1 MKIISIKTEL
11 LLQKRYKMYN
21 EGTIIALSSPPGSGA
36 IAIIRLSGE
45 EAISKTD
52 IFFKSKS
59 GKKLKQSYGYSISYG
74 DLVEGD
80 EVIDEVVVCV
90 YKAPHSYTG
99 ENIIEI
105 SCHGSNYIQ
114 QRIISLFTNSGVR
127 LANPGEFTLR
137 AYLNNKKDLSQ
148 AEAVSDLIASESKEA
163 HRIAMEQMRG
173 GYSDEIEVLRE
184 KLIHFKSLIE
194 LELDFSEEDVEF
206 ADRSDLKS
214 LLNELVSKLSSLIE
228 SFSYGN
234 VIKEGV
240 TVTIAG
246 KPNAGKSSL
255 LNAIVNEDKAIVS
268 DIPGTTRDAIE
279 DVTTINGIKFRFIDT
294 AGIRETS
301 DKIESIGVE
310 KAKSKIGT
318 SRILIYLFDRLDIT
332 EKEII
337 KEIKSYERDDLQIY
351 LVENKIDLLKESN
364 TDSYKENIKSLIN
377 QNNITFLRISALNS
391 ELVSELKDMISKN
404 LNLSSQSNII
414 ISNSR
419 HLEALNN
426 SLKAIDSVKSGL
438 KDGLSGDLLSI
449 DLNDA
454 IINISIITGKIDVDQ
469 DILGS
474 IFSKFCI
481 GK

>member
-1 MKIISIKTEL
+1 
-11 LLQKRYKMYN
+11 MYN

-36 IAIIRLSGE
+36 ISIIRLSGKDS
-45 EAISKTD
+45 ISTADK
-52 IFFKSKS
+52 FFNSKS
-59 GKKLKQSYGYSISYG
+59 GKKLKDCNGYSISYG
-74 DLVEGD
+74 DFLVGK
-80 EVIDEVVVCV
+80 EVLDEVVISL
-90 YKAPHSYTG
+90 YKGPHSYTG
-99 ENIIEI
+99 EDVVEI

-114 QRIISLFTNSGVR
+114 QEIISSFTNAGVR
-127 LANPGEFTLR
+127 LASPGEFTLR

-163 HRIAMEQMRG
+163 HKVAMQQMRG
-173 GYSDEIEVLRE
+173 GYSNEIEDLRE
-184 KLIHFKSLIE
+184 KLIDFKSLIE
-194 LELDFSEEDVEF
+194 LELDFSEEDVQF
-206 ADRSDLKS
+206 ADRKDLKD
-214 LLNELVSKLSSLIE
+214 LLNTLESKLSGLIE

-255 LNAIVNEDKAIVS
+255 LNALVNEDKAIVS

-279 DVTTINGIKFRFIDT
+279 DVTVINGIKFRFIDT

-310 KAKSKIGT
+310 RAKGKIGK
-318 SRILIYLFDRLDIT
+318 SRVLIYLFDRSDIS
-332 EKEII
+332 ENELIN
-337 KEIKSYERDDLQIY
+337 EVESYERDDLNIFI
-351 LVENKIDLLKESN
+351 VENKIDLLNNLK
-364 TDSYKENIKSLIN
+364 TDSYKDNIN
-377 QNNITFLRISALNS
+377 QLIKKKNIELLQISALNQTNI
-391 ELVSELKDMISKN
+391 EDLKKAISKD
-404 LNLSSQSNII
+404 LNLSSENSIVI
-414 ISNSR
+414 TNSR
-419 HLEALNN
+419 HLEALKN
-426 SLKAIDSVKSGL
+426 SLNAIESVKKGL
-438 KDGLSGDLLSI
+438 QDGISGDLLSV

-454 IINISIITGKIDVDQ
+454 IINISIITGKIDIDQ

>member
-1 MKIISIKTEL
+1 
-11 LLQKRYKMYN
+11 MYN

-36 IAIIRLSGE
+36 ISIIRLSGKDS
-45 EAISKTD
+45 ISAADK
-52 IFFKSKS
+52 FFNSKS
-59 GKKLKQSYGYSISYG
+59 GKKLKDCNGYSISYG
-74 DLVEGD
+74 DFLVGK
-80 EVIDEVVVCV
+80 EVLDEVVISL
-90 YKAPHSYTG
+90 YKGPHSYTG
-99 ENIIEI
+99 EDVVEI

-114 QRIISLFTNSGVR
+114 QEIISSFTNAGVR
-127 LANPGEFTLR
+127 LASPGEFTLR

-163 HRIAMEQMRG
+163 HKVAMQQMRG
-173 GYSDEIEVLRE
+173 GYSNEIEDLRE
-184 KLIHFKSLIE
+184 KLIDFKSLIE

-206 ADRSDLKS
+206 ADRKDLKD
-214 LLNELVSKLSSLIE
+214 LLNTLESKLSGLIE

-255 LNAIVNEDKAIVS
+255 LNALVNEDKAIVS

-279 DVTTINGIKFRFIDT
+279 DVTVINGIKFRFIDT

-310 KAKSKIGT
+310 RAKGKIGK
-318 SRILIYLFDRLDIT
+318 SRVLIYLFDRSDIS
-332 EKEII
+332 ENELIN
-337 KEIKSYERDDLQIY
+337 EVESYERDDLNIFI
-351 LVENKIDLLKESN
+351 VENKIDLLNNLK
-364 TDSYKENIKSLIN
+364 TDDYKDNIN
-377 QNNITFLRISALNS
+377 QLIKKKNIELLQISALNQTNI
-391 ELVSELKDMISKN
+391 EDLKKAISKD
-404 LNLSSQSNII
+404 LNLSSENSIVI
-414 ISNSR
+414 TNSR
-419 HLEALNN
+419 HLEALKN
-426 SLKAIDSVKSGL
+426 SLNAIESVKKGL
-438 KDGLSGDLLSI
+438 QDGISGDLLSV

-454 IINISIITGKIDVDQ
+454 IINISIITGKIDIDQ

>member
-1 MKIISIKTEL
+1 
-11 LLQKRYKMYN
+11 MYN

-36 IAIIRLSGE
+36 ISIIRLSGKDS
-45 EAISKTD
+45 ISAADK
-52 IFFKSKS
+52 FFNSKS
-59 GKKLKQSYGYSISYG
+59 GKKLKDCNGYSISYG
-74 DLVEGD
+74 DFLVGK
-80 EVIDEVVVCV
+80 EVLDEVVISL
-90 YKAPHSYTG
+90 YKGPHSYTG
-99 ENIIEI
+99 EDVVEI

-114 QRIISLFTNSGVR
+114 QEIITSFTNAGVR
-127 LANPGEFTLR
+127 LASPGEFTLR

-163 HRIAMEQMRG
+163 HKVAMQQMRG
-173 GYSDEIEVLRE
+173 GYSNEIEDLRE
-184 KLIHFKSLIE
+184 KLIDFKSLIE

-206 ADRSDLKS
+206 ADRKDLKD
-214 LLNELVSKLSSLIE
+214 LLNTLESKLSGLIE

-255 LNAIVNEDKAIVS
+255 LNALVNEDKAIVS

-279 DVTTINGIKFRFIDT
+279 DVTVINGIKFRFIDT

-310 KAKSKIGT
+310 RAKGKIGK
-318 SRILIYLFDRLDIT
+318 SRVLIYLFDRSDIS
-332 EKEII
+332 ENELIN
-337 KEIKSYERDDLQIY
+337 EVESYERDDLNIFI
-351 LVENKIDLLKESN
+351 VENKIDLLNNLK
-364 TDSYKENIKSLIN
+364 TDSYKDNIN
-377 QNNITFLRISALNS
+377 QLIKKKNIELLQISALNQTNI
-391 ELVSELKDMISKN
+391 EDLKKAISKD
-404 LNLSSQSNII
+404 LNLSSENSIVI
-414 ISNSR
+414 TNSR
-419 HLEALNN
+419 HLEALKN
-426 SLKAIDSVKSGL
+426 SLNAIESVKKGL
-438 KDGLSGDLLSI
+438 QDGISGDLLSV

-454 IINISIITGKIDVDQ
+454 IINISIITGKIDIDQ

-481 GK
+481 GQ

>member
-1 MKIISIKTEL
+1 
-11 LLQKRYKMYN
+11 MYN

-36 IAIIRLSGE
+36 ISIIRLSGDS
-45 EAISKTD
+45 AISSTD
-52 IFFKSKS
+52 KFFKAKS
-59 GKKLKQSYGYSISYG
+59 GKKLKDCDGYSLSYGNFLI
-74 DLVEGD
+74 EG
-80 EVIDEVVVCV
+80 EILDEVVISL

-99 ENIIEI
+99 EDIVEI

-114 QRIISLFTNSGVR
+114 QEIISSFISSGIR
-127 LANPGEFTLR
+127 LASPGEFTLR
-137 AYLNNKKDLSQ
+137 AFLNNKKDLSQ

-163 HRIAMEQMRG
+163 HRVAMQQMRG
-173 GYSDEIEVLRE
+173 GYSNEIEELRE
-184 KLIHFKSLIE
+184 KLIDFKSLIE

-206 ADRSDLKS
+206 ADRKDLKE
-214 LLNELVSKLSSLIE
+214 LLNTLERKLSKLIE
-228 SFSYGN
+228 SFTYGN

-255 LNAIVNEDKAIVS
+255 LNALVNEDKAIVS

-279 DVTTINGIKFRFIDT
+279 DLTVINGTKFRFIDT

-310 KAKSKIGT
+310 RAKGKIGKSKV
-318 SRILIYLFDRLDIT
+318 LIYLFDRSDMNENELIN
-332 EKEII
+332 EVE
-337 KEIKSYERDDLQIY
+337 SYKREDLNIFI
-351 LVENKIDLLKESN
+351 VENKIDLLNNLN
-364 TDSYKENIKSLIN
+364 TDTYKDNINELIKSKKIN
-377 QNNITFLRISALNS
+377 FLQISALNQTNI
-391 ELVSELKDMISKN
+391 EVLKDAISKD
-404 LNLSSQSNII
+404 LNLSSENSII
-414 ISNSR
+414 VTNSR
-419 HLEALNN
+419 HLEALKN
-426 SLKAIDSVKSGL
+426 SLNAINSVKKGL
-438 KDGLSGDLLSI
+438 EDGISGDLLSI

-454 IINISIITGKIDVDQ
+454 IINISIITGKRDIDQ

>member
-1 MKIISIKTEL
+1 
-11 LLQKRYKMYN
+11 MYN

-36 IAIIRLSGE
+36 ISIIRLSGKDS
-45 EAISKTD
+45 ISAADK
-52 IFFKSKS
+52 FFNSKS
-59 GKKLKQSYGYSISYG
+59 GKKLKDCNGYSISYG
-74 DLVEGD
+74 DFLVGK
-80 EVIDEVVVCV
+80 EVLDEVVISL
-90 YKAPHSYTG
+90 YKGPHSYTG
-99 ENIIEI
+99 EDVVEI

-114 QRIISLFTNSGVR
+114 QEIITSFTNAGVR
-127 LANPGEFTLR
+127 LASPGEFTLR

-163 HRIAMEQMRG
+163 HKVAMQQMRG
-173 GYSDEIEVLRE
+173 GYSNEIEDLRE
-184 KLIHFKSLIE
+184 KLIDFKSLIE

-206 ADRSDLKS
+206 ADRKDLKD
-214 LLNELVSKLSSLIE
+214 LLNTLESKLSGLIE

-255 LNAIVNEDKAIVS
+255 LNALVNEDKAIVS

-279 DVTTINGIKFRFIDT
+279 DVTVINGIKFRFIDT

-310 KAKSKIGT
+310 RAKGKIGK
-318 SRILIYLFDRLDIT
+318 SRVLIYLFDRSDIS
-332 EKEII
+332 ENELIN
-337 KEIKSYERDDLQIY
+337 EVESYERDDLNIFI
-351 LVENKIDLLKESN
+351 VENKIDLLNNLK
-364 TDSYKENIKSLIN
+364 TDSYKDNIN
-377 QNNITFLRISALNS
+377 QLIKKKNIELLQISALNQTNI
-391 ELVSELKDMISKN
+391 EDLKKAISKD
-404 LNLSSQSNII
+404 LNLSSENSIVI
-414 ISNSR
+414 TNSR
-419 HLEALNN
+419 HLEALKN
-426 SLKAIDSVKSGL
+426 SLNAIESVKKGL
-438 KDGLSGDLLSI
+438 QDGISGDLLSV

-454 IINISIITGKIDVDQ
+454 IINISIITGKIDIDQ

>member
-1 MKIISIKTEL
+1 
-11 LLQKRYKMYN
+11 MYN

-36 IAIIRLSGE
+36 ISIIRLSGKDS
-45 EAISKTD
+45 ISAADK
-52 IFFKSKS
+52 FFNSKS
-59 GKKLKQSYGYSISYG
+59 GKKLKDCNGYSISYG
-74 DLVEGD
+74 DFLVGK
-80 EVIDEVVVCV
+80 EVLDEVVISL
-90 YKAPHSYTG
+90 YKGPHSYTG
-99 ENIIEI
+99 EDVVEI

-114 QRIISLFTNSGVR
+114 QEIITSFTNAGVR
-127 LANPGEFTLR
+127 LASPGEFTLR

-163 HRIAMEQMRG
+163 HKVAMQQMRG
-173 GYSDEIEVLRE
+173 GYSNEIEDLRE
-184 KLIHFKSLIE
+184 KLIDFKSLIE

-206 ADRSDLKS
+206 ADRKDLKD
-214 LLNELVSKLSSLIE
+214 LLNTLESKLSGLIE

-255 LNAIVNEDKAIVS
+255 LNALVNEDKAIVS

-279 DVTTINGIKFRFIDT
+279 DVTVINGIKFRFIDT

-310 KAKSKIGT
+310 RAKGKIGK
-318 SRILIYLFDRLDIT
+318 SRVLIYLFDRSDIS
-332 EKEII
+332 ENELIN
-337 KEIKSYERDDLQIY
+337 EVERYERDDLNIFI
-351 LVENKIDLLKESN
+351 VENKIDLLNNLK
-364 TDSYKENIKSLIN
+364 TDSYKDNIN
-377 QNNITFLRISALNS
+377 QLIKKKNIELLQISALNQTNI
-391 ELVSELKDMISKN
+391 EDLKKAISKD
-404 LNLSSQSNII
+404 LNLSSENSIVI
-414 ISNSR
+414 TNSR
-419 HLEALNN
+419 HLEALKN
-426 SLKAIDSVKSGL
+426 SLNAIESVKKGL
-438 KDGLSGDLLSI
+438 QDGISGDLLSV

-454 IINISIITGKIDVDQ
+454 IINISIITGKIDIDQ

>member
-1 MKIISIKTEL
+1 
-11 LLQKRYKMYN
+11 MYN

-36 IAIIRLSGE
+36 ISIIRLSGKDS
-45 EAISKTD
+45 ISITD
-52 IFFKSKS
+52 KFFESKS
-59 GKKLKQSYGYSISYG
+59 GNKLKDCNGYSISYG
-74 DLVEGD
+74 NFLAGK
-80 EVIDEVVVCV
+80 EVLDEVVISI
-90 YKAPHSYTG
+90 YKGPHSYTG
-99 ENIIEI
+99 EDVIEI

-114 QRIISLFTNSGVR
+114 QEIISSFTSSGVR
-127 LANPGEFTLR
+127 LASPGEFTLR

-163 HRIAMEQMRG
+163 HRVAMHQMRG
-173 GYSDEIEVLRE
+173 GYSNEIEELRE
-184 KLIHFKSLIE
+184 KLIDFKSLIE

-206 ADRSDLKS
+206 ADRKDLKD
-214 LLNELVSKLSSLIE
+214 LLNTLESKLSGLIQ
-228 SFSYGN
+228 SFTYGN

-255 LNAIVNEDKAIVS
+255 LNALVNEDKAIVS

-279 DVTTINGIKFRFIDT
+279 DVTVINGIKFRFIDT

-310 KAKSKIGT
+310 RAKGKIGKSKV
-318 SRILIYLFDRLDIT
+318 LIYLFDRSDIS
-332 EKEII
+332 ENELIN
-337 KEIKSYERDDLQIY
+337 EVESYQRDDLNIFI
-351 LVENKIDLLKESN
+351 VENKIDLLNNLK
-364 TDSYKENIKSLIN
+364 TDSYKSNINQLIKSK
-377 QNNITFLRISALNS
+377 NIELLQISALNQTNI
-391 ELVSELKDMISKN
+391 EDLKNAISRD
-404 LNLSSQSNII
+404 LNLSSENSIVI
-414 ISNSR
+414 TNSR
-419 HLEALNN
+419 HLEALKN
-426 SLKAIDSVKSGL
+426 SLNAIESVKKGL
-438 KDGLSGDLLSI
+438 KDGISGDLLSI

-454 IINISIITGKIDVDQ
+454 IINISIITGKIDIDQ

>member
-1 MKIISIKTEL
+1 
-11 LLQKRYKMYN
+11 MYN

-36 IAIIRLSGE
+36 ISIIRLSGKDS
-45 EAISKTD
+45 ISAADK
-52 IFFKSKS
+52 FFNSKS
-59 GKKLKQSYGYSISYG
+59 GKKLKDCNGYSISYG
-74 DLVEGD
+74 DFLVGK
-80 EVIDEVVVCV
+80 EVLDEVVISL
-90 YKAPHSYTG
+90 YKGPHSYTG
-99 ENIIEI
+99 EDVVEI

-114 QRIISLFTNSGVR
+114 QEIISSFTNAGVR
-127 LANPGEFTLR
+127 LASPGEFTLR

-163 HRIAMEQMRG
+163 HKVAMQQMRG
-173 GYSDEIEVLRE
+173 GYSNEIEDLRE
-184 KLIHFKSLIE
+184 KLIDFKSLIE
-194 LELDFSEEDVEF
+194 LELDFSEEDVQF
-206 ADRSDLKS
+206 ADRKDLKD
-214 LLNELVSKLSSLIE
+214 LLNTLESKLSGLIE

-255 LNAIVNEDKAIVS
+255 LNALVNEDKAIVS

-279 DVTTINGIKFRFIDT
+279 DVTVINGIKFRFIDT

-310 KAKSKIGT
+310 RAKGKIGK
-318 SRILIYLFDRLDIT
+318 SRVLIYLFDRSDIS
-332 EKEII
+332 ENELIN
-337 KEIKSYERDDLQIY
+337 EVESYERDDLDIFI
-351 LVENKIDLLKESN
+351 VENKIDLLNNLK
-364 TDSYKENIKSLIN
+364 TDSYKDNIN
-377 QNNITFLRISALNS
+377 QLIKKKNIELLQISALNQTNI
-391 ELVSELKDMISKN
+391 EDLKKAISKD
-404 LNLSSQSNII
+404 LNLSSENSIVI
-414 ISNSR
+414 TNSR
-419 HLEALNN
+419 HLEALKN
-426 SLKAIDSVKSGL
+426 SLNAIESVKKGL
-438 KDGLSGDLLSI
+438 QDGISGDLLSV

-454 IINISIITGKIDVDQ
+454 IINISIITGKIDIDQ

>member
-1 MKIISIKTEL
+1 
-11 LLQKRYKMYN
+11 MYN

-36 IAIIRLSGE
+36 IAIIRLSGDD
-45 EAISKTD
+45 AISKTD
-52 IFFKSKS
+52 LFFKSKS
-59 GKKLKQSYGYSISYG
+59 GKKLAECSGYSISYG
-74 DLVEGD
+74 DLIEND
-80 EVIDEVVVCV
+80 EVIDEVVVCI
-90 YKAPHSYTG
+90 YKTPHSYTG
-99 ENIIEI
+99 ENVIEI

-114 QRIISLFTNSGVR
+114 QRILTLFTDADVR
-127 LANPGEFTLR
+127 LASPGEFTLR

-148 AEAVSDLIASESKEA
+148 AEAVGDLIASESKEE
-163 HRIAMEQMRG
+163 HRVAMEQMRG

-206 ADRSDLKS
+206 ADRSDLKT
-214 LLNELVSKLSSLIE
+214 LLEELDSKLSSLIE
-228 SFSYGN
+228 SFTYGN

-268 DIPGTTRDAIE
+268 NIPGTTRDTIE
-279 DVTTINGIKFRFIDT
+279 DVTTINGVKYRFIDT

-301 DKIESIGVE
+301 DEIESIGVAR
-310 KAKSKIGT
+310 AKSKIDS
-318 SRILIYLFDRLDIT
+318 SRILIYLFDRSDIT
-332 EKEII
+332 EKELI
-337 KEIKSYERDDLQIY
+337 KEVKSYLREDLQVY
-351 LVENKIDLLKESN
+351 LVENKIDLLSNLN
-364 TDSYKENIKSLIN
+364 TDTYKENIKSLIN
-377 QNNITFLRISALNS
+377 EENVTFYRISALDS
-391 ELVSELKDMISKN
+391 DLVSGLKELISNN
-404 LNLSSQSNII
+404 LKLSSQSNII
-414 ISNSR
+414 ITNSR

-426 SLKAIDSVKSGL
+426 SLKAIESVNKGL
-438 KDGLSGDLLSI
+438 KEGLSGDLLSI

-454 IINISIITGKIDVDQ
+454 IINISIITGKIDIDQ

-474 IFSKFCI
+474 IFYKFCI

>member
-1 MKIISIKTEL
+1 
-11 LLQKRYKMYN
+11 MYN

-36 IAIIRLSGE
+36 ISIIRLSGKDS
-45 EAISKTD
+45 ISAADK
-52 IFFKSKS
+52 FFNSKS
-59 GKKLKQSYGYSISYG
+59 GKKLKDCNGYSISYG
-74 DLVEGD
+74 DFLVGK
-80 EVIDEVVVCV
+80 EVLDEVVISL
-90 YKAPHSYTG
+90 YKGPHSYTG
-99 ENIIEI
+99 EDVVEI

-114 QRIISLFTNSGVR
+114 QEIITSFTNAGVR
-127 LANPGEFTLR
+127 LASPGEFTLR

-163 HRIAMEQMRG
+163 HKVAMQQMRG
-173 GYSDEIEVLRE
+173 GYSNEIEDLRE
-184 KLIHFKSLIE
+184 KLIDFKSLIE

-206 ADRSDLKS
+206 ADRKDLKD
-214 LLNELVSKLSSLIE
+214 LLNTLENKLSGLIK
-228 SFSYGN
+228 SFTYGN

-255 LNAIVNEDKAIVS
+255 LNALVNEDKAIVS

-279 DVTTINGIKFRFIDT
+279 DVSVINSIRFRFIDT

-310 KAKSKIGT
+310 RAKGKIGK
-318 SRILIYLFDRLDIT
+318 SRVLIYLFDRSDIS
-332 EKEII
+332 ENELIN
-337 KEIKSYERDDLQIY
+337 EVESYERDDLNIFI
-351 LVENKIDLLKESN
+351 VENKIDLLNNLK
-364 TDSYKENIKSLIN
+364 TDSYKGNIN
-377 QNNITFLRISALNS
+377 QLIKEKNIELLQISALNQTNI
-391 ELVSELKDMISKN
+391 EDLKKAISKD
-404 LNLSSQSNII
+404 LNLSSENSIVI
-414 ISNSR
+414 TNSR
-419 HLEALNN
+419 HLEALKN
-426 SLKAIDSVKSGL
+426 SLKAINSVKKGL
-438 KDGLSGDLLSI
+438 KEGISGDLLSI

-454 IINISIITGKIDVDQ
+454 IINISIITGKIDIDQ

>member
-1 MKIISIKTEL
+1 M
-11 LLQKRYKMYN
+11 MYN
-21 EGTIIALSSPPGSGA
+21 QGTIIALSSPPGSGA
-36 IAIIRLSGE
+36 IAIIRLSGDD
-45 EAISKTD
+45 AISKTD
-52 IFFKSKS
+52 LFFKSKS
-59 GKKLKQSYGYSISYG
+59 GKKLADCSGYSISYG
-74 DLVEGD
+74 DLIEKD
-80 EVIDEVVVCV
+80 EVIDEVVVSI

-114 QRIISLFTNSGVR
+114 QRILTLFTDAGVR
-127 LANPGEFTLR
+127 LASPGEFTLR

-148 AEAVSDLIASESKEA
+148 AEAVGDLIASESKEE
-163 HRIAMEQMRG
+163 HRVAMEQMRG

-206 ADRSDLKS
+206 ADRSDLKT
-214 LLNELVSKLSSLIE
+214 LLNELEDKLSRLID
-228 SFSYGN
+228 SFTYGN

-255 LNAIVNEDKAIVS
+255 LNAILNDDKAIVS
-268 DIPGTTRDAIE
+268 NIPGTTRDAIE
-279 DVTTINGIKFRFIDT
+279 DVTNINGVKYRFIDT

-301 DKIESIGVE
+301 DEIESIGVAR
-310 KAKSKIGT
+310 AKSKIDS
-318 SRILIYLFDRLDIT
+318 SRILIYLFDRSDIT
-332 EKEII
+332 EKELI
-337 KEIKSYERDDLQIY
+337 KEVKTYLREDLEVY
-351 LVENKIDLLKESN
+351 LVENKIDLLNISN
-364 TDSYKENIKSLIN
+364 TDTYKDKIKSLIN
-377 QNNITFLRISALNS
+377 QENVIFYRISALDS
-391 ELVSELKDMISKN
+391 DLVLGLKELISKN
-404 LNLSSQSNII
+404 LKLSSQSNII
-414 ISNSR
+414 ITNSR

-426 SLKAIDSVKSGL
+426 SLKAIESVNKGL
-438 KDGLSGDLLSI
+438 KEGLSGDLLSI
-449 DLNDA
+449 DLNEA
-454 IINISIITGKIDVDQ
+454 IINISIITGKIDIDQ